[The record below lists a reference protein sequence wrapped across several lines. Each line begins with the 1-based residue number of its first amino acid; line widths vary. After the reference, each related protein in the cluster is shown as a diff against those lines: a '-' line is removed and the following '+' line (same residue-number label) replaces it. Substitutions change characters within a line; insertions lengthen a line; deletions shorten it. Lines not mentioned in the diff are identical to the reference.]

1 MRVNYGRGFL
11 ARLFHGMLPAQ
22 NMADQGPGTELMTGS
37 GKFHLHLISDSTG
50 ETLHA
55 LARAALAPFREEAE
69 VILHLAVFVR
79 TPRDL
84 EVALAGVRAN
94 PGLVWFT
101 VVDPAMQAQI
111 EDACTA
117 LAVESTGV
125 LDPLIATMAR
135 FLGET
140 PSHRP
145 GMQHHMNN
153 DYFDRI
159 AALDFAISHDDGAYG
174 GDQGGGRLG
183 QRLMRADV
191 ILTGISRT
199 SKTPTCIYLAYRGVK
214 AANVPLVPNREPPRE
229 VFEAME
235 AGIPVV
241 GLTASPSRLTHVRSH
256 RLESL
261 GQPSINIAG
270 ANINEGVADYADL
283 DRIRAEVAD
292 ARLFFQRHSIPV
304 IDVTR
309 RSIEETA
316 AEILAVLRSRGAR
329 TPGTPADPGP

>member
-1 MRVNYGRGFL
+1 
-11 ARLFHGMLPAQ
+11 
-22 NMADQGPGTELMTGS
+22 MTGK

-55 LARAALAPFREEAE
+55 LARAALAPFREEVE
-69 VILHLAVFVR
+69 TVIHLTVFVR
-79 TPRDL
+79 TPHDL
-84 EVALAGVRAN
+84 EEALAGARAN

-111 EDACTA
+111 EDACAA
-117 LAVESTGV
+117 LGIESTGV
-125 LDPLIATMAR
+125 LDPLIATLAR

-145 GMQHHMNN
+145 GMQHRMNN

-159 AALDFAISHDDGAYG
+159 AALDFAISHDDGAHG
-174 GDQGGGRLG
+174 GDQEGDRLG
-183 QRLMRADV
+183 QRLKRADV
-191 ILTGISRT
+191 ILIGISRT
-199 SKTPTCIYLAYRGVK
+199 SKTPTCIYLAYRGIK

-229 VFEAME
+229 LFEAME
-235 AGIPVV
+235 AGIPVI

-261 GQPSINIAG
+261 GQPPVNPPVNITVNIAA
-270 ANINEGVADYADL
+270 ANITEGVADYADL
-283 DRIRAEVAD
+283 GRIRAEVAD
-292 ARLFFQRHSIPV
+292 ARLFFQRHGIPV

-316 AEILAVLRSRGAR
+316 AEILAELRSRGSGV
-329 TPGTPADPGP
+329 PGNPAEPGP